1 MKNINNLLAVFVGG
15 GIGSFLR
22 FLISNIFKSNLNTI
36 PFATLGINIIGCFLI
51 GIISTL
57 INDENSILKFLL
69 VVGFCGGFT
78 TFSAYGIETIQL
90 LNTGK
95 YFTAIF
101 YVILSNITCIIS
113 VYAGIKVTLLF

>member
-1 MKNINNLLAVFVGG
+1 MNNLLAVFVGG